1 MSVHGGLLDG
11 FSLDERYV
19 ICTGPDTQ
27 FTNKG
32 PGNRQGI
39 RRKARLGIHALQ
51 LACGHVRSGEPILS
65 ALVPLAKERTKAA
78 LRAGANSVHSVL
90 WPSVLVSLAT
100 VGLVPHSLQPNYFLA
115 NLLVTHLVLPLLQ
128 LPASSPLAVL
138 EGSPKWLEPRCAF
151 RQQVVQS
158 YASD

>member
-1 MSVHGGLLDG
+1 MVVERAALSVHGGILDG

-51 LACGHVRSGEPILS
+51 PACGQVRSGEPILS
-65 ALVPLAKERTKAA
+65 GAGSASEGEDKGSATRRCELGALGIVVERARVTRNSEPGAA
-78 LRAGANSVHSVL
+78 LAPAQLFPRK
-90 WPSVLVSLAT
+90 LARHAP
-100 VGLVPHSLQPNYFLA
+100 GSPAP
-115 NLLVTHLVLPLLQ
+115 
-128 LPASSPLAVL
+128 PASCV
-138 EGSPKWLEPRCAF
+138 
-151 RQQVVQS
+151 
-158 YASD
+158 